1 MAFEIIRWITL
12 VILWG
17 CIGLNWW
24 CILRSC
30 RNSKETDKIRANL
43 ERGIAEVEALREKWL
58 ERLKLLEVIPDEG
71 ADNDNC

>member
-12 VILWG
+12 VILWV

-24 CILRSC
+24 CIVRGW
-30 RNSKETDKIRANL
+30 RNNKAMDETRANL
-43 ERGIAEVEALREKWL
+43 ERGIAEVEALREKWV

-71 ADNDNC
+71 TD